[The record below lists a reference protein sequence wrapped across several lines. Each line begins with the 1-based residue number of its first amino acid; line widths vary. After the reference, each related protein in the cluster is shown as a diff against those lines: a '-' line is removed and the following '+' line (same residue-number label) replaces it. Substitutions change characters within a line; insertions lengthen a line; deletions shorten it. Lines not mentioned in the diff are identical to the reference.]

1 MKKSIITL
9 LAVICSVSAF
19 AADFLGWG
27 CKDVEALKKAVA
39 SAETKINDKIN
50 YSVNIAYLENPE
62 IFKTYA
68 DLKNFVAAKAN
79 EFNYSN
85 YNLKVSAATQVLC
98 RSVWFK
104 KFLHEAFQDCADT
117 SYGIYFIIYDRSGL
131 SAADSWRYIGNFLI
145 DGKSIGAGYLTPA
158 IDKMINMDLR
168 IPKAEK
174 IEVYSLLYEKY
185 LPKLTDEQNLANDKK
200 IYTPILGKIALKLKA
215 LGVKV
220 EK

>member
-1 MKKSIITL
+1 MKKSIIAL

-39 SAETKINDKIN
+39 SSETNINNKIA

-68 DLKNFVAAKAN
+68 DLKNFVAAKAK

-85 YNLKVSAATQVLC
+85 YSLKASTAQQVYC
-98 RSVWFK
+98 RPTLFK
-104 KFLHEAFQDCADT
+104 KFIHEAFQDCADT
-117 SYGIYFIIYDRSGL
+117 SYGIYFVISGMSGL
-131 SAADSWRYIGNFLI
+131 SASDGWRHIGNFLI
-145 DGKSIGAGYLTPA
+145 DGKSIGGSYLIRA
-158 IDKMINMDLR
+158 INEMINMDLR

-185 LPKLTDEQNLANDKK
+185 LPKLADEQNLADDKK